1 VGDVVSSPP
10 LVGVSTSE
18 VRRPEDHG
26 VVPQGEPRRSE
37 LALGERYL
45 DAVRSAGG
53 LPVILA
59 PVAVSAVDPLL
70 ERLDAVCL
78 SGGPDL
84 HPSAYGAEPHPEL
97 GPTEPELDLFELA
110 LARRAVRRGLPV
122 LAVCR
127 GAHVLNVA
135 LGGTLHQH
143 LPDLSKEV
151 EHRQKEEGRQTTH
164 DVKLVGSS
172 RIAKLIGRTELE
184 VNSFHHQAPATTAP
198 GLRVVGRAADDTV
211 EALESTSPSFV
222 FGVQW
227 HAECLVER
235 PEHHALFE
243 GLVKAGAEHAAA
255 GLRAA

>member
-1 VGDVVSSPP
+1 MGAVVSRSP
-10 LVGVSTSE
+10 LIGVSTSE
-18 VRRPEDHG
+18 VRRPEDHET
-26 VVPQGEPRRSE
+26 VPQGEPRRRE

-53 LPVILA
+53 LPVILT
-59 PVAVSAVDPLL
+59 PVAGAAVDTLL

-84 HPSAYGAEPHPEL
+84 HPSAYSASPHPEL

-110 LARRAVRRGLPV
+110 LARRAVHHGLPV
-122 LAVCR
+122 LAICR
-127 GAHVLNVA
+127 GAQVLNVA

-143 LPDLSKEV
+143 LPDLTAGV
-151 EHRQKEEGRQTTH
+151 EHRQTAAAALTTH
-164 DVKLVGSS
+164 DVVLAEDS
-172 RIAKLIGRTELE
+172 RLAQLLGRTTVA
-184 VNSFHHQAPATTAP
+184 VNSFHHQAPAIVPAS
-198 GLRVVGRAADDTV
+198 LRVAGHAADGTI
-211 EALESTSPSFV
+211 EAFEGVAAGFV

-235 PEHHALFE
+235 PEQLALFE
-243 GLVKAGAEHAAA
+243 GLVKAGAERAES